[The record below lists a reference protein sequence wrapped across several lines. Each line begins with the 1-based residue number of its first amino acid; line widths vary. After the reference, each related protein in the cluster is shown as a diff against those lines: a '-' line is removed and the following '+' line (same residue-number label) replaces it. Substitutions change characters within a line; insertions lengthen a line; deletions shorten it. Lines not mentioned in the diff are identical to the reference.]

1 LFVRVGEVLIG
12 VLVLVVVDSHH
23 VGDDSL
29 LSGVLFEILI
39 EAECVKLAKDAL
51 VRGKSTV

>member
-1 LFVRVGEVLIG
+1 M
-12 VLVLVVVDSHH
+12 VDSHH